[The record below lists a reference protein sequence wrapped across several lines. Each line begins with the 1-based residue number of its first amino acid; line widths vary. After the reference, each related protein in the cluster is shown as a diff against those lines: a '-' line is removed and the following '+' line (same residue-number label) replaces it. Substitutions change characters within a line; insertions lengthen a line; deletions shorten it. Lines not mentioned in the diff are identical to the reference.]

1 MSESEQ
7 NVPKGIRANYPK
19 RPAIDEDA
27 WAKIRASQERMKDR
41 EFVRFSIFKVDPA
54 WRQLASVERDQHKDE
69 FEALIAS
76 SNAFSDLSQI
86 LSSPT
91 RKSGLSEYFKITFSK
106 PKSL

>member
-76 SNAFSDLSQI
+76 KVREMMIYSYALVG
-86 LSSPT
+86 T
-91 RKSGLSEYFKITFSK
+91 RGDGDF
-106 PKSL
+106 